1 MNKKNN
7 NVGVLGFIAIIIIGV
22 LCAVF
27 FILKNVGHKDL
38 KTLVKKVDITT
49 ATPEKAPVSLD
60 DNSLYDELPEI
71 NKYPLGVVG
80 KGQIDIEIFS
90 SPEKAETGSDGW
102 LIECAE
108 RFNNENHT
116 TSDGKTVS
124 ISVRDVSSGLAADYI
139 ISGKYLPDLYTPSNE
154 LWGEYINFQSKGRVD
169 MLESKLVGNTA
180 GFLVKNNTNYS
191 DYTQILD
198 DIVSGKLNVG
208 YTNPQ
213 VSSAGMNL
221 LLTILLGADA
231 NDITSDTA
239 KTAFASFQNNIPYV
253 AYNTVQMKSSAAL
266 GSLDGMIT
274 EYQSYISDKNLQ
286 KNYKFIP
293 YGIRHD
299 NPLYVVDKN
308 FKTDE
313 ELEAIDIIKE
323 YLLNNTSQS
332 LATKYGFNQN
342 EDYESVYS
350 ITGTEVAQALK
361 VYKSEKDSGKD
372 IIAVFVA
379 DCSGSMSGS
388 PIMELKD
395 SLTNGMGYINDNNYV
410 GFVSYSNDVTIEL
423 PIAQFDLNQKAYFQG
438 AINSLVVDGGT
449 STYEALCVGMDMIEK
464 AKVDHPDAK
473 CMLFLLSDGR
483 ANGWY
488 DLSTIKYALE
498 ETKIPVYTIAYGEG
512 ADKTELQNL
521 SNINEAASIS
531 ADSDDIIYKIKS
543 LFNAQL

>member
-1 MNKKNN
+1 MNKKN
-7 NVGVLGFIAIIIIGV
+7 NVGVLGFIAIIIIGII
-22 LCAVF
+22 CSVF
-27 FILKNVGHKDL
+27 FIFKNVGHKDL

-90 SPEKAETGSDGW
+90 SPEKAEIGSDGW

-438 AINSLVVDGGT
+438 AINSLVADGGT